1 MSVVSQIAATVTTS
15 LSLKGSSCVGIDR
28 PHLQV
33 LVQLCQK
40 EPVEKWDVQELLPVL

>member
-1 MSVVSQIAATVTTS
+1 MSVVSQIATTVTTS
-15 LSLKGSSCVGIDR
+15 LSLKGSSCTGIDG

-40 EPVEKWDVQELLPVL
+40 EPVGKWDIQGVLPVL